1 MSVCIPVPSSFHDR
15 CAAIRQVIRPGD
27 VIHYASAGLA
37 HAHQRHANEVEAIAC
52 YLRHQLGLVYIA
64 DPKHRDFW
72 CPPLETIRR
81 GGGDCDDFSIL
92 AASML
97 RAAGYR
103 ADVVLG
109 WWRQSKRRGYHA
121 WVAGVARCGRCRF
134 VLEPQTGEIWWNEI
148 PADRD
153 AEYVIAPE
161 YCSHVNRDLR
171 VIA

>member
-1 MSVCIPVPSSFHDR
+1 MSVCLPVHSSFVAR
-15 CAAIRQVIRPGD
+15 CAAIRQVIRPFD
-27 VIHYASAGLA
+27 VAHFAGAAIA
-37 HAHQRHANEVEAIAC
+37 HAHARHAKEVEGIAC
-52 YLRHQLGLVYIA
+52 YLRQLGLVYIA

-81 GGGDCDDFSIL
+81 GGGDCDDFSVL

-109 WWRQSKRRGYHA
+109 WWHQSKRSNYHA
-121 WVAGVARCGRCRF
+121 WVVGVAKCGRCRF
-134 VLEPQTGEIWWNEI
+134 VLEPQNGKVWWNEI

-153 AEYVIAPE
+153 AEFVLGPE
-161 YCSHVNRDLR
+161 QCSRVSRDLR